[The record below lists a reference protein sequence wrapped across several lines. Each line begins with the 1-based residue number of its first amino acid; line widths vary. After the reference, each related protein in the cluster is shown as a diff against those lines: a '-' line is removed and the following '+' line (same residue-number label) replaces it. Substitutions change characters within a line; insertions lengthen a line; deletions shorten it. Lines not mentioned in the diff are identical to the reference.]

1 MKRFWTHVTV
11 EEAADGVAVLLDGR
25 PIMTPERR
33 PLAVPRRAL
42 AEAIAEEWRA
52 AGPLVHPEEL
62 RLTGLANAALDH
74 AGPARESFAARLSD
88 YAACDTLCYR
98 AEAPEILV
106 ARQMT
111 IWEPLMEAVEARLD
125 TRFLR
130 QTGVEF
136 QPQPEPA
143 LERVRAA
150 YAAQGPFRLAALS
163 PVVSI
168 TASAILGLAL
178 AEGLA
183 SADEIWRAGLLE
195 EMFQAE
201 RWGEDADAAASRA
214 LRRSAF
220 DAGVR
225 LLALA

>member
-1 MKRFWTHVTV
+1 K
-11 EEAADGVAVLLDGR
+11 
-25 PIMTPERR
+25 
-33 PLAVPRRAL
+33 
-42 AEAIAEEWRA
+42 
-52 AGPLVHPEEL
+52 
-62 RLTGLANAALDH
+62 
-74 AGPARESFAARLSD
+74 
-88 YAACDTLCYR
+88 
-98 AEAPEILV
+98 
-106 ARQMT
+106 
-111 IWEPLMEAVEARLD
+111 
-125 TRFLR
+125 
-130 QTGVEF
+130 
-136 QPQPEPA
+136 PEPA
-143 LERVRAA
+143 LGGVRAS